1 MFMLYI
7 VFSFS
12 KTKHSIMIELW
23 THRQQ
28 YEEIENVVEEVINLL
43 GRNQIWNFGDDLVDI
58 HSRVKQLEELLDLSA
73 NDTVRLV
80 GICGMGGIGKTT
92 LATALFNKISP
103 QFNACCYLDDLSKIY
118 CNFGAASAQKQLLC
132 QALNQG
138 NMEIRNVSHGTMLI
152 TTRLRHLKMLVVV
165 DNVDHVEQLEKLGLH
180 PEYLGAGSRIVII
193 SRDCHILQNYGVNEV
208 YNVQVLDETQA
219 LQLFFKKAFKSHDIP
234 KEYKEL
240 TLEALK
246 YANGLPLAIK
256 VLGSFLH
263 DRDVCEWRSALTRIK
278 ENPSKDI
285 MDVLRISFD
294 GLENLEKQIF
304 LDIACFIYS
313 SGYFCKSDVMRLLGY
328 RQFYPDIGMKVLI
341 EKSHISYDKYE
352 CVQMHDLLKEL
363 GKSIVREKAPK
374 EPRKWSRLWNY
385 KDLQK
390 VMKTNKVNEL

>member
-1 MFMLYI
+1 MLYI

-219 LQLFFKKAFKSHDIP
+219 LQLFCKKAFKSNDIGR
-234 KEYKEL
+234 EYEEL
-240 TLEALK
+240 TKDVLK
-246 YANGLPLAIK
+246 YVKGLPLGIK
-256 VLGSFLH
+256 VLGSFLLG
-263 DRDVCEWRSALTRIK
+263 RDVCEWRSALTRMK

-285 MDVLRISFD
+285 MDVLRISYD

-304 LDIACFIYS
+304 LDIACFCSNRKSHYS
-313 SGYFCKSDVMRLLGY
+313 APIVKKFLDY
-328 RQFYPDIGMKVLI
+328 RQFSPDIGMKVLI
-341 EKSHISYDKYE
+341 EKSLISCRDGNIE
-352 CVQMHDLLKEL
+352 MHDLLKEL
-363 GKSIVREKAPK
+363 GKSIVKEKAPK
-374 EPRKWSRLWNY
+374 EPRKWSRLWSY

-390 VMKTNKVNEL
+390 IMKMNKVKEVF